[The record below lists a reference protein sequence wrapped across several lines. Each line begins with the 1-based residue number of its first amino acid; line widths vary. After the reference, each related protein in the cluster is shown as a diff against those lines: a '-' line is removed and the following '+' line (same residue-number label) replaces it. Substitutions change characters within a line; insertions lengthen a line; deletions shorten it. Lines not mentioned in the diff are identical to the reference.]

1 VRVVVDDT
9 LSPAVIVVED
19 TVVVGA
25 TVVEDGAVV
34 EGGAVVLTGA
44 SLSSASSNPSVTE
57 SRLKPEASTSTPGTR
72 ITTGD
77 PRVTNVPAAGTCST
91 TVSGIPSNPSI
102 RSTTADEPIV
112 DRTPAANWTVL
123 PTTDGT
129 STRTG

>member
-1 VRVVVDDT
+1 MDNT

-19 TVVVGA
+19 TVVVG
-25 TVVEDGAVV
+25 TTVV
-34 EGGAVVLTGA
+34 EGGVVVEDEAVVLTGA
-44 SLSSASSNPSVTE
+44 SLSSASSSPSATE
-57 SRLKPEASTSTPGTR
+57 STLEPEASTSTPGTR

-77 PRVTNVPAAGTCST
+77 QRVTKVPAAGTCST